1 MPRINFDLMDK
12 KNDLTCSLFDFSAK
26 GFFVIDFYIYIISL
40 YIIFVIILCNHTR
53 VSMTV

>member
-1 MPRINFDLMDK
+1 MDK